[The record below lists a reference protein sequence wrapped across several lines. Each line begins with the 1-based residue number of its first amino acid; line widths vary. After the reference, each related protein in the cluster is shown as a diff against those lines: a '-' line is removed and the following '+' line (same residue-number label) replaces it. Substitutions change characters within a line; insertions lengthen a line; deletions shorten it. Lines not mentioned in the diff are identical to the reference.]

1 MPIAYHLGIYHHGAT
16 ISAGFWERHMS
27 LISRRGALTAALGL
41 GALLALPALALS
53 TKFTPTVLADA
64 QKAGKAV
71 LVEVGAPWCPT
82 CKAQQPI
89 LGKLLGSDKFKS
101 FVKLDI
107 DFDSQKADLKALNVQ
122 QQSTLIVYKGAKEM
136 GRSTGD
142 TNPASIEAL
151 LAKAL

>member
-1 MPIAYHLGIYHHGAT
+1 
-16 ISAGFWERHMS
+16 MS
-27 LISRRGALTAALGL
+27 MISRRGALGIALGF
-41 GALLALPALALS
+41 GALIALPALALTG
-53 TKFTPTVLADA
+53 TKFTPAGLADA

-82 CKAQQPI
+82 CKAQAPI
-89 LGKLLGSDKFKS
+89 LGKLLGTDKFKS

-107 DFDSQKADLKALNVQ
+107 DFDSQKADLKTLGVQ
-122 QQSTLIVYKGAKEM
+122 QQSTLIVYKGDKEV

-151 LAKAL
+151 MAKAL